1 MILKSYIVEQQP
13 KLLSGYK
20 SVLLYGENEGI
31 KSDVKSKLKDSNKGS
46 EIITFFESEI
56 LKNKNILYENI
67 INESL
72 FNERK
77 VIFIHTATDKI
88 FNEISESLTKINNN
102 VKIYI
107 FSDSLDK
114 KSKLRAL
121 FEREKYLAIFACY
134 ADNERTLINYINKEL
149 IGYKGITGEL
159 INIIIENSGSNRKI
173 IQNEIVKIKNFFLEK
188 KVNKN
193 DLVEI
198 LNIKSD
204 TRFEEIRD
212 NALIG
217 KVDKI
222 NKLLSETD
230 LLSEDSFFYLNNIN
244 YRILNLIEIQKNN
257 KILNN
262 YENALENFKPQI
274 FWKDKPMYV
283 LQLKKWS
290 IEKLN
295 KIAQKICQTEI
306 LMKKNSNINKNI
318 VIKKLVVSLSKEAS
332 TSYYSS

>member
-1 MILKSYIVEQQP
+1 VILKSYIVEQQP
-13 KLLSGYK
+13 KLLKGYK

-31 KSDVKSKLKDSNKGS
+31 KNDIKSKLKDLNKGS
-46 EIITFFESEI
+46 EIIIFFESEI
-56 LKNKNILYENI
+56 LKNNNILYKNI

-72 FNERK
+72 FNETK
-77 VIFIHTATDKI
+77 IIFIHSASDKI
-88 FNEISESLTKINNN
+88 FNEISESLVKVNNN

-114 KSKLRAL
+114 KSKLRVL
-121 FEREKYLAIFACY
+121 FEKEKNLAVFACY
-134 ADNERTLINYINKEL
+134 VDNERTLINYINKEL
-149 IGYKGITGEL
+149 IGYKGVTGEL
-159 INIIIENSGSNRKI
+159 LNIIIGNSGSNRKI

-188 KVNKN
+188 KINKN
-193 DLVEI
+193 DLIEI

-217 KVDKI
+217 KKDKI
-222 NKLLSETD
+222 NKLLSTID
-230 LLSEDSFFYLNNIN
+230 LQNEDSLFYLNNIN
-244 YRILNLIEIQKNN
+244 YRILNLIEIQKNS
-257 KILNN
+257 KILND

-290 IEKLN
+290 LEKLN
-295 KIAQKICQTEI
+295 RIAQKICQTEI
-306 LMKKNSNINKNI
+306 LMKKNSDINNEI
-318 VIKKLVVSLSKEAS
+318 VIKELVISLSKEAS
-332 TSYYSS
+332 TSY

>member
-13 KLLSGYK
+13 KLLNGYK

-31 KSDVKSKLKDSNKGS
+31 KNDIKSKLKEFNKGS
-46 EIITFFESEI
+46 EIIIFFESEI
-56 LKNKNILYENI
+56 LKNNNILYKNI

-72 FNERK
+72 FNETK
-77 VIFIHTATDKI
+77 IIFIHSASDKI
-88 FNEISESLTKINNN
+88 FNEISESLVKVNNN

-114 KSKLRAL
+114 KSKLRVL
-121 FEREKYLAIFACY
+121 FEKEKNLAVFACY
-134 ADNERTLINYINKEL
+134 VDNERTLINYINKEL
-149 IGYKGITGEL
+149 IGYKGVTGEL
-159 INIIIENSGSNRKI
+159 LNIIIGNSGSNRKI

-188 KVNKN
+188 KINKN
-193 DLVEI
+193 DLIEI

-217 KVDKI
+217 KKDKI
-222 NKLLSETD
+222 NKLLSATD
-230 LLSEDSFFYLNNIN
+230 LQNEDSLFYLNNIN
-244 YRILNLIEIQKNN
+244 YRILNLIEIQKNS
-257 KILNN
+257 KILND

-290 IEKLN
+290 LEKLN
-295 KIAQKICQTEI
+295 RIAQKICRTEI
-306 LMKKNSNINKNI
+306 LMKKNSDINNEI
-318 VIKKLVVSLSKEAS
+318 VIKELVISLSREAS
-332 TSYYSS
+332 TSY

>member
-13 KLLSGYK
+13 KLLNGYK

-31 KSDVKSKLKDSNKGS
+31 KNDIKSKLKEFNKGS
-46 EIITFFESEI
+46 EIIIFFESEI
-56 LKNKNILYENI
+56 LKNNNILYKNI

-72 FNERK
+72 FNETK
-77 VIFIHTATDKI
+77 IIFIHSASDKI
-88 FNEISESLTKINNN
+88 FNEISESLVKVNNN

-114 KSKLRAL
+114 KSKLRVL
-121 FEREKYLAIFACY
+121 FEKEKNLAVFACY
-134 ADNERTLINYINKEL
+134 VDNERTLINYINKEL
-149 IGYKGITGEL
+149 IGYKGVTGEL
-159 INIIIENSGSNRKI
+159 LNIIIGNSGSNRKI

-188 KVNKN
+188 KINKN
-193 DLVEI
+193 DLIEI
-198 LNIKSD
+198 LNVKSD

-217 KVDKI
+217 KKDKI
-222 NKLLSETD
+222 NKLLSATD
-230 LLSEDSFFYLNNIN
+230 LQNEDSLFYLNNIN
-244 YRILNLIEIQKNN
+244 YRILNLIEIQKNS
-257 KILNN
+257 KILND

-290 IEKLN
+290 LEKLN
-295 KIAQKICQTEI
+295 RIAQKICRTEI
-306 LMKKNSNINKNI
+306 LMKKNSDINNEI
-318 VIKKLVVSLSKEAS
+318 VIKELVISLSREAS
-332 TSYYSS
+332 TSY

>member
-1 MILKSYIVEQQP
+1 VILKSYIVEQQP

-31 KSDVKSKLKDSNKGS
+31 KNDIKSKLKDFNKGS
-46 EIITFFESEI
+46 EIIIFFENEI
-56 LKNKNILYENI
+56 LKDNNILYKNV

-72 FNERK
+72 FNETK
-77 VIFIHTATDKI
+77 IIFIHSASDKI
-88 FNEISESLTKINNN
+88 FNEISESLVKVNNN

-114 KSKLRAL
+114 KSKLRVL
-121 FEREKYLAIFACY
+121 FEKEKDLAVFACY
-134 ADNERTLINYINKEL
+134 VDNERTLINYINKEL
-149 IGYKGITGEL
+149 IGYKGVTGEL
-159 INIIIENSGSNRKI
+159 LNIIIGNSGSNRKI

-188 KVNKN
+188 KINKN
-193 DLVEI
+193 DLIEI

-217 KVDKI
+217 KKDKI

-230 LLSEDSFFYLNNIN
+230 LQNEDSLFYLNNIN
-244 YRILNLIEIQKNN
+244 YRILNLIEIQKNS
-257 KILNN
+257 KILND

-290 IEKLN
+290 LEKLN
-295 KIAQKICQTEI
+295 RIAQKICQTEI
-306 LMKKNSNINKNI
+306 LMKKNSDINNEI
-318 VIKKLVVSLSKEAS
+318 VIKELVISLSREAS
-332 TSYYSS
+332 TSY

>member
-31 KSDVKSKLKDSNKGS
+31 KNDIKSKLKDLNKGS
-46 EIITFFESEI
+46 EIIIFFESEI
-56 LKNKNILYENI
+56 LKNNNILYKNI

-72 FNERK
+72 FNETK
-77 VIFIHTATDKI
+77 IIFIHSASDKI
-88 FNEISESLTKINNN
+88 FNEISESLVKVNNN

-121 FEREKYLAIFACY
+121 FEKEKDLAVFACY
-134 ADNERTLINYINKEL
+134 VDNERTLINYINKEL
-149 IGYKGITGEL
+149 IGYKGVTGEL
-159 INIIIENSGSNRKI
+159 LNIIIGNSGSNRKI

-188 KVNKN
+188 KINKN
-193 DLVEI
+193 DLIEI

-217 KVDKI
+217 KKDKI
-222 NKLLSETD
+222 NKLLSAID
-230 LLSEDSFFYLNNIN
+230 LQNEDSLFYLNNIN
-244 YRILNLIEIQKNN
+244 YRILNLIEIQKNS
-257 KILNN
+257 KILND

-290 IEKLN
+290 LEKLN
-295 KIAQKICQTEI
+295 RIAQKICWTEI
-306 LMKKNSNINKNI
+306 LMKKNSDINNEI
-318 VIKKLVVSLSKEAS
+318 VIKELVISLSKEAS
-332 TSYYSS
+332 TSY

>member
-31 KSDVKSKLKDSNKGS
+31 KNDIKSKLKDLNKGS
-46 EIITFFESEI
+46 EIIIFFESEI
-56 LKNKNILYENI
+56 LKNNNILYKNV

-72 FNERK
+72 FNETK
-77 VIFIHTATDKI
+77 IIFIHSASDKI
-88 FNEISESLTKINNN
+88 FNEISESLVKVNNN

-114 KSKLRAL
+114 KSKLRVL
-121 FEREKYLAIFACY
+121 FEKEENLAVFACY
-134 ADNERTLINYINKEL
+134 VDNERTLINYINKEL
-149 IGYKGITGEL
+149 IGYKGVTGEL
-159 INIIIENSGSNRKI
+159 LNIIIGNSGSNRKI

-188 KVNKN
+188 KINKN
-193 DLVEI
+193 DLIEI

-217 KVDKI
+217 KKDKI

-230 LLSEDSFFYLNNIN
+230 LQNEDSLFYLNNIN
-244 YRILNLIEIQKNN
+244 YRILNLIEIQKNS
-257 KILNN
+257 KILND

-290 IEKLN
+290 LEKLN
-295 KIAQKICQTEI
+295 RIAQKICQTEI
-306 LMKKNSNINKNI
+306 LMKKNSDINNEI
-318 VIKKLVVSLSKEAS
+318 VIKELVISLSREAS
-332 TSYYSS
+332 TSY

>member
-13 KLLSGYK
+13 KLLKGYK

-31 KSDVKSKLKDSNKGS
+31 KNDIKSKLKDFNKGS
-46 EIITFFESEI
+46 EIIIFFENEI
-56 LKNKNILYENI
+56 LKDNNILYKNV

-72 FNERK
+72 FNETK
-77 VIFIHTATDKI
+77 IIFIHSASDKI
-88 FNEISESLTKINNN
+88 FNEISESLVKVNNN

-114 KSKLRAL
+114 KSKLRVL
-121 FEREKYLAIFACY
+121 FEKEKNLAVFACY
-134 ADNERTLINYINKEL
+134 VDNERTLINYINKEL
-149 IGYKGITGEL
+149 IGYKGVTGEL
-159 INIIIENSGSNRKI
+159 LNIIIGNSGSNRKI

-188 KVNKN
+188 KINKN
-193 DLVEI
+193 DLIEI

-217 KVDKI
+217 KKGKI
-222 NKLLSETD
+222 NKLLSTID
-230 LLSEDSFFYLNNIN
+230 LQNEDSLFYLNNIN
-244 YRILNLIEIQKNN
+244 YRILNLIEIQKNS
-257 KILNN
+257 KILND

-290 IEKLN
+290 LEKLN
-295 KIAQKICQTEI
+295 RIAQKICQTEI
-306 LMKKNSNINKNI
+306 LMKKNSDINNEI
-318 VIKKLVVSLSKEAS
+318 VIKELVISLSREAS
-332 TSYYSS
+332 TSY

>member
-31 KSDVKSKLKDSNKGS
+31 KNDIKSKLKDFNKGS
-46 EIITFFESEI
+46 EIIIFFENEI
-56 LKNKNILYENI
+56 LKDNNILYKNV

-72 FNERK
+72 FNETK
-77 VIFIHTATDKI
+77 IIFIHSASDKI
-88 FNEISESLTKINNN
+88 FNEISESLVKVNNN

-114 KSKLRAL
+114 KSKLRVL
-121 FEREKYLAIFACY
+121 FEKEKDLAVFACY
-134 ADNERTLINYINKEL
+134 VDNERTLINYINKEL
-149 IGYKGITGEL
+149 IGYKGVTGEL
-159 INIIIENSGSNRKI
+159 LNIIIGNSGSNRKI

-188 KVNKN
+188 KINKN
-193 DLVEI
+193 DLIEI

-217 KVDKI
+217 KKDKI

-230 LLSEDSFFYLNNIN
+230 LQNEDSLFYLNNIN
-244 YRILNLIEIQKNN
+244 YRILNLIEIQKNS
-257 KILNN
+257 KILND

-290 IEKLN
+290 LEKLN
-295 KIAQKICQTEI
+295 RIAQKICQTEI
-306 LMKKNSNINKNI
+306 LMKKNSDINNEI
-318 VIKKLVVSLSKEAS
+318 VIKELVISLSREAS
-332 TSYYSS
+332 TSY

>member
-31 KSDVKSKLKDSNKGS
+31 KNDIKSKLKDFNKGS
-46 EIITFFESEI
+46 EIIIFFENEI
-56 LKNKNILYENI
+56 LKDNNILYKNV

-72 FNERK
+72 FNETK
-77 VIFIHTATDKI
+77 IIFIHSASDKI
-88 FNEISESLTKINNN
+88 FNEISESLVKVNNN

-114 KSKLRAL
+114 KSKLRVL
-121 FEREKYLAIFACY
+121 FEKEKDLAVFACY
-134 ADNERTLINYINKEL
+134 VDNERTLINYINKEL
-149 IGYKGITGEL
+149 IGYKGVTGEL
-159 INIIIENSGSNRKI
+159 LNIIIGNSGSNRKI

-188 KVNKN
+188 KINKN
-193 DLVEI
+193 DLIEI

-217 KVDKI
+217 KKDKI
-222 NKLLSETD
+222 NKLLSAID
-230 LLSEDSFFYLNNIN
+230 LQNEDSLFYLNNIN
-244 YRILNLIEIQKNN
+244 YRILNLIEIQKNS
-257 KILNN
+257 KILND

-290 IEKLN
+290 LEKLN
-295 KIAQKICQTEI
+295 RIAQKICQTEI
-306 LMKKNSNINKNI
+306 LMKKNSDINNEI
-318 VIKKLVVSLSKEAS
+318 VIKELVISLSREAS
-332 TSYYSS
+332 TSY

>member
-1 MILKSYIVEQQP
+1 VILKSYIVEQQP

-31 KSDVKSKLKDSNKGS
+31 KNDIKSKLKDFNKGS
-46 EIITFFESEI
+46 EIIIFFENEI
-56 LKNKNILYENI
+56 LKDNNILYKNV

-72 FNERK
+72 FNETK
-77 VIFIHTATDKI
+77 IIFIHSASDKI
-88 FNEISESLTKINNN
+88 FNEISESLVKVNNN

-114 KSKLRAL
+114 KSKLRVL
-121 FEREKYLAIFACY
+121 FEKEKNLAVFACY
-134 ADNERTLINYINKEL
+134 VDNERTLINYINKEL
-149 IGYKGITGEL
+149 IGYKGVTGEL
-159 INIIIENSGSNRKI
+159 LNIIIGNSGSNRKI

-188 KVNKN
+188 KINKN
-193 DLVEI
+193 DLIEI

-217 KVDKI
+217 KKDKI

-230 LLSEDSFFYLNNIN
+230 LQNEDSLFYLNNIN
-244 YRILNLIEIQKNN
+244 YRILNLIEIQKNS
-257 KILNN
+257 KILND

-290 IEKLN
+290 LEKLN
-295 KIAQKICQTEI
+295 RIAQKICQTEI
-306 LMKKNSNINKNI
+306 LMKKNSDINNEI
-318 VIKKLVVSLSKEAS
+318 VIKELVISLSREAS
-332 TSYYSS
+332 TSY